1 MRTKAERLFLHYLI
15 FNCPHNK
22 VGLAAL
28 SLRIETALCLGC
40 RSAGVSGLGFHS
52 VFHSPCL
59 MHPLFFLVPLRYYG
73 TLLRGGTLFDL
84 VLCGF
89 CRVGSL
95 GFCCSG
101 QRQADAFFFLPYY
114 RGISGTDFWRQNY
127 EKKFIPQ
134 KNFYISKIFIGG
146 GGGWKSTSYRMKNFS
161 RPLTYCPF
169 FPRFPRNNSP
179 FRPPS
184 GERQPR
190 CRRRY
195 RPSSRRGP
203 PGPP

>member
-134 KNFYISKIFIGG
+134 KKFLHFKNFYRGG
-146 GGGWKSTSYRMKNFS
+146 GGLEINKLSYEKFFSSTDLLPVF
-161 RPLTYCPF
+161 
-169 FPRFPRNNSP
+169 SP
-179 FRPPS
+179 FS
-184 GERQPR
+184 TKQLSF
-190 CRRRY
+190 
-195 RPSSRRGP
+195 SSSIRGAAASVP
-203 PGPP
+203 